1 MIVRELL
8 PVDRD
13 AWLRLRE
20 RLWPDMDEREL
31 RDEQDEISCEPQKNS
46 VLVAEESGRLVG
58 FAEVSLR
65 DWADGCDSRPVGY
78 LEAWY
83 VEPDCRRLGI
93 GRALIDVAEAWTL
106 ARGCTEIG
114 SDALLDNLV
123 SHQAHRA
130 LGFEEVHRTVAFKKR
145 LAPRKDA

>member
-1 MIVRELL
+1 MIVHELL

-20 RLWPDMDEREL
+20 RLWADLDERVL
-31 RDEQDEISCEPQKNS
+31 RDEQDEISCEPQKNA
-46 VLVAEESGRLVG
+46 VLVADESGLLVG

-93 GRALIDVAEAWTL
+93 GRALIDVA
-106 ARGCTEIG
+106 
-114 SDALLDNLV
+114 
-123 SHQAHRA
+123 
-130 LGFEEVHRTVAFKKR
+130 
-145 LAPRKDA
+145 